1 MCLRSGELKDPHRI
15 EPSGAHLAQGH
26 QLLSRHGGNG
36 SIAGRELGFQRFN
49 LPWEQNDGASLRKPE
64 GVFIGHGQRR
74 HPQLDGPVEQLSD
87 AARAVELVGW
97 SDRTLLKSA
106 LGTTLAKTTTDRAL
120 YDEAFDRFFRF
131 SSFENMAAQG
141 SPAKPS
147 SKPDANPASDAM
159 AAQDLPDPAQDKQ
172 TATGSGGPGGCQGS
186 GGQALSQLLL
196 SGDSAALAKRM
207 QEAAREVGL
216 TDIWFF
222 TQKGYYTQKIQQ
234 AMGLELLDREISDT
248 KRQTLAPERARELE
262 RVRKKLFVEVRNFV
276 ERKLALYGTAPTR
289 QLHDD
294 FLQSQ
299 KLSNIEKRDFARMH
313 VIVSKIAKRL
323 ADRHSRRKKKRVRG
337 QLDFRKTLRKSAAY
351 DGVMFETFWRS
362 KVVDRPRVVAIC
374 DVSGSVRQYAR
385 FLLLFL
391 HSLGEQVSDLRSF
404 AFTNHLVEVS
414 DTFLT

>member
-1 MCLRSGELKDPHRI
+1 MQATLEDFFKALRGSDLEISLN
-15 EPSGAHLAQGH
+15 AQ
-26 QLLSRHGGNG
+26 
-36 SIAGRELGFQRFN
+36 
-49 LPWEQNDGASLRKPE
+49 
-64 GVFIGHGQRR
+64 V
-74 HPQLDGPVEQLSD
+74 D

-97 SDRTLLKSA
+97 RDRTLLKSA

-248 KRQTLAPERARELE
+248 KRQTLAPERARELSGSI
-262 RVRKKLFVEVRNFV
+262 
-276 ERKLALYGTAPTR
+276 A
-289 QLHDD
+289 DD
-294 FLQSQ
+294 LQ
-299 KLSNIEKRDFARMH
+299 
-313 VIVSKIAKRL
+313 
-323 ADRHSRRKKKRVRG
+323 
-337 QLDFRKTLRKSAAY
+337 
-351 DGVMFETFWRS
+351 
-362 KVVDRPRVVAIC
+362 VVAKQ
-374 DVSGSVRQYAR
+374 DGHPERRRRHRAGV
-385 FLLLFL
+385 
-391 HSLGEQVSDLRSF
+391 
-404 AFTNHLVEVS
+404 
-414 DTFLT
+414 